1 MHVASITMLQPAKT
15 TYVTD
20 WVFHVHRHALTQDTE
35 RLTEDQRLLANF
47 SGPMQRV
54 MLYEAEHFEG
64 DLNQTLH
71 GVWDRVVNLLQGLE
85 NVTGVPLPSNVTRPG
100 NSTTVVPTTAP
111 PTNPQQDPANRNTAP
126 GSVSVGK
133 LAISGYILGL
143 NKTLISFFVC
153 RTTTTMMVICLMN
166 FRFVKSVTCFNDKSL
181 LLPTC
186 KSCTRGD
193 CMHHYTIMLL
203 YGNCKAQLNIAY
215 MVKKHT
221 PGIKLVY
228 INESHA

>member
-1 MHVASITMLQPAKT
+1 M
-15 TYVTD
+15 
-20 WVFHVHRHALTQDTE
+20 E
-35 RLTEDQRLLANF
+35 
-47 SGPMQRV
+47 
-54 MLYEAEHFEG
+54 
-64 DLNQTLH
+64 
-71 GVWDRVVNLLQGLE
+71 
-85 NVTGVPLPSNVTRPG
+85 
-100 NSTTVVPTTAP
+100 
-111 PTNPQQDPANRNTAP
+111 
-126 GSVSVGK
+126 K
-133 LAISGYILGL
+133 LATNSYITGI

-153 RTTTTMMVICLMN
+153 RTTTTMMVICPMN